1 MRCHCAGSSVSAAAP
16 ASAERVQL
24 ARARAREHADGHG
37 ALGVEIAAEAAGKVH
52 AVHLLRCDAA
62 LLQQHADARR
72 DGGLG
77 QL

>member
-16 ASAERVQL
+16 ASAVL
-24 ARARAREHADGHG
+24 PSVCSLPAHAR
-37 ALGVEIAAEAAGKVH
+37 VEIAAEAAGKVH
-52 AVHLLRCDAA
+52 AVHLLRRDAA